1 MTVTVAAIHRYPVK
15 GLNPEPLDRVALEP
29 GQCLPHDRRFAI
41 THGASRFDAREP
53 DWQPKQQFLTL
64 LKHEWLAQL
73 SVAFDEA
80 SGVLTLSRNGRPVAR
95 GNAANPTGREV
106 INQFLAAFV
115 RGRAPGPCKL
125 VEAPGIAFTDTK
137 DNFVSIISRASVT
150 DLERVTRKPLDPV
163 RFRGNLLIDGA
174 APWAE
179 FDWVGR
185 TLQVGDARLKVVE
198 PIGRCAATTVNPA
211 TAERDVNV
219 PKALM
224 TGFGHD
230 DCGVYAEVVE
240 GGTVTAGDTLAPI

>member
-1 MTVTVAAIHRYPVK
+1 MTLTVAAIHRFPVK
-15 GLNPEPLDRVALEP
+15 GLNPEPLDSVVLET
-29 GQCLPHDRRFAI
+29 GECLPHDRRFAI
-41 THGASRFDAREP
+41 AHGASRFDARDP

-64 LKHEWLAQL
+64 LKHEWLAHL
-73 SVAFDEA
+73 SVSFDEA
-80 SGVLTLSRNGRPVAR
+80 SGLLTLCRNGRPVAR
-95 GNAANPTGREV
+95 GNATSPIGREV

-125 VEAPGIAFTDTK
+125 VEAPGIAFTDTQ
-137 DNFVSIISRASVT
+137 DNFVSIINRASVA

-163 RFRGNLLIDGA
+163 RFRGNLLIEGA
-174 APWAE
+174 EPWAE
-179 FDWVGR
+179 SEWVGR
-185 TLQVGDARLKVVE
+185 TIRVGGARLVVVE

-230 DCGVYAEVVE
+230 ACGIYAEVVE
-240 GGTVTAGDTLAPI
+240 GGTVAAGDPLTLL